1 MRIRLG
7 PSRTCKPRFA
17 DASLPFPLCYDIM
30 HAVGFRSMLTHTFRG
45 SAFLKHWM
53 EFLEENADLRYPN
66 LTDVYDDQ

>member
-1 MRIRLG
+1 
-7 PSRTCKPRFA
+7 
-17 DASLPFPLCYDIM
+17 M